1 MTENDS
7 EKTLL
12 RSVAL
17 QNANGIGQT
26 RRLADQELI
35 AAKEALRESAEKYR
49 VLFDSIDEGFCVI
62 EKVNAEV
69 GEPSDFRY
77 IEANAAFET
86 QSGVG
91 NVVGKTIRQMFP
103 GVAEEWYETYD
114 TIVRTGEP
122 SQFELGLF
130 PNGRVLEAYAF
141 RVKDETHRRV
151 GVIFKDI
158 SDRKRVE
165 LELHKAIAAAEKANV
180 AKSEFLSSMSHEL
193 RTPLNAIL
201 GFAQLMESGSPPPTS
216 DQTRNIDHI
225 LKAGWYLL
233 ELINEVLDLAQ
244 IESGKLTLSREP
256 VSLEGVMLECRDMLL
271 PQAQKR
277 GIGITFPRFD
287 IPCFVEADQ
296 TRIKQVLINVIFNAI
311 KYNRPEGTVAVEYD
325 SRPSGSIRISVRDT
339 GQGLTPTQLLQL
351 FQPFNR
357 LDKEG
362 GVEQGTGIGLMVT
375 KRLVEMMG
383 GTLGVESTVGV
394 GSVFWIELSVA
405 ATPQLA
411 LREGERAAPARP
423 QVAHGAPLRTVLYVE
438 NNPANLEL
446 IEQLIAR
453 RPELHFLSA
462 ADGNL
467 GVEFAR
473 AYHPE
478 VILMDIGLPGISG
491 VEAMKILRADPATAQ
506 IPIIALSANAMPRDI
521 ERGLAAG
528 FFNYITKPIKVDQFT
543 EALNAAL
550 KFSQT
555 LAREAGRAIR
565 TDVSAPLRPLTP
577 G

>member
-1 MTENDS
+1 MTENDN
-7 EKTLL
+7 EQKLL
-12 RSVAL
+12 RLVAL
-17 QNANGIGQT
+17 QNANSIPQT
-26 RRLADQELI
+26 RRRAEQELI

-49 VLFDSIDEGFCVI
+49 ALFDSIDEGFCVI
-62 EKVNAEV
+62 EKVNPEV
-69 GEPSDFRY
+69 GAPLDFRY

-114 TIVRTGEP
+114 TVVRTGEAI
-122 SQFELGLF
+122 QFELGLF
-130 PNGRVLEAYAF
+130 PTGRVLEAFAF

-165 LELHKAIAAAEKANV
+165 LELRKAIAAAEKANV

-277 GIGITFPRFD
+277 DIGITFPRFD

-311 KYNRPEGTVAVEYD
+311 KYNRPEGTVAVEYT

-339 GQGLTPTQLLQL
+339 GQGLTPAQLLQL

-411 LREGERAAPARP
+411 LREGERAAPALP

-438 NNPANLEL
+438 DNPANLEL

-550 KFSQT
+550 TFSQT

-565 TDVSAPLRPLTP
+565 TDLSAPLRPLTP

>member
-1 MTENDS
+1 MTENDN
-7 EKTLL
+7 EQKLL
-12 RSVAL
+12 RLVAL
-17 QNANGIGQT
+17 QNANSIPQT
-26 RRLADQELI
+26 RRRAEQELI

-49 VLFDSIDEGFCVI
+49 ALFDSIDEGFCVI
-62 EKVNAEV
+62 EKVNPEV
-69 GEPSDFRY
+69 GAPLDFRY

-114 TIVRTGEP
+114 TVVRTGEAI
-122 SQFELGLF
+122 QFELGLF
-130 PNGRVLEAYAF
+130 PTGRVLEAFAF

-165 LELHKAIAAAEKANV
+165 LELRKAIAAAEKANV

-438 NNPANLEL
+438 DNPANLEL

>member
-165 LELHKAIAAAEKANV
+165 LELRKAIAAAEKANV

-438 NNPANLEL
+438 DNPANLEL

>member
-438 NNPANLEL
+438 DNPANLEL